1 MDKFLEWFGRNRKP
15 IGYTVG
21 SVNVLSGVSHLFVGN
36 MLDGIFW
43 LLIGVVILIDTREF
57 K

>member
-1 MDKFLEWFGRNRKP
+1 MQTFLSWFGRNRRP

-21 SVNVLSGVSHLFVGN
+21 GVNLLSGLVHLFSGN
-36 MLDGIFW
+36 ILDGIFW
-43 LLIGVVILIDTREF
+43 LLIGAAILIDTREF

>member
-1 MDKFLEWFGRNRKP
+1 MHKFLEWFGRNRKP

-21 SVNVLSGVSHLFVGN
+21 GVNVLSGVSHLFVGN

>member
-1 MDKFLEWFGRNRKP
+1 MNKFLSWFGRNRTP

-21 SVNVLSGVSHLFVGN
+21 GVNLLSGISHLLVGN
-36 MLDGIFW
+36 ILNGIFW
-43 LLIGVVILIDTREF
+43 LLIGAAILIDTREF